1 MLGEIDRFYLEKEE
15 PVKSCLLALREI
27 VLNLDENISTS
38 WKYKL
43 PFFCYKGKMFC
54 YFWIDKKT
62 KEPYVGIVE
71 GNRIDHPALEQGNRK
86 RMKILRVNP
95 SEDFSIETIEL
106 ILNQALD
113 FYRNGIIK
121 LKN

>member
-1 MLGEIDRFYLEKEE
+1 MLGAIDRFYLEKEE

-27 VLNLDENISTS
+27 VLNLDENITTS

-62 KEPYVGIVE
+62 KEPYIGIVE
-71 GNRIDHPALEQGNRK
+71 GNRIEDPALEQGDRK
-86 RMKILRVNP
+86 RMKILRVDPN
-95 SEDFSIETIEL
+95 EDFSIETIEL

-121 LKN
+121 LRN